1 MQFVSVC
8 PHECLVLAIRSVQAK
23 PRSQLFGSGIR
34 ARVVTHDRIG
44 HRSLVLCKAAEERG
58 FKIGILMAA
67 NKPFRQFRDAVKGEV
82 PKERQLDHEVGA
94 GRTGQWAIQY
104 SNTPCFGRV

>member
-1 MQFVSVC
+1 MEFVSVS

-23 PRSQLFGSGIR
+23 SRSQLFRSCIS
-34 ARVVTHDRIG
+34 ARIVTHDRIG
-44 HRSLVLCKAAEERG
+44 HCLLVLCKAAEERG

-82 PKERQLDHEVGA
+82 PEEGSLTMRSVLGVPGNGPSNIAIPRVSVG
-94 GRTGQWAIQY
+94 
-104 SNTPCFGRV
+104 